1 MELDRDA
8 VERVLRRANEMSAAH
23 GAVPGDP
30 GGPGGHGRMSESVLL
45 EAASEA
51 GIEPDAVR
59 LSLAIERL
67 GPTAATSRLDRTV
80 GPRDVAVERVI
91 ALDVDTLLGR
101 VDDLLQR
108 QHGLRRSR
116 SAAEW
121 GEWRRRT
128 DAMAKVQRGI
138 AKVGSSS
145 GQLRK
150 VARIEART
158 SVVDEQRTI
167 VRLLA
172 DRRSQ
177 RTEAVAGGSAI
188 GGAGLVVGGATAF
201 VAVPIAAVVAP
212 VGIVV
217 GVAVARTGRRQH
229 HELVT
234 DLEHLLDAVERGV
247 RPVTL
252 TDDVRRVLRQ
262 LRG

>member
-30 GGPGGHGRMSESVLL
+30 GGRGGHGRMSESVLL

-101 VDDLLQR
+101 IDDLLQR